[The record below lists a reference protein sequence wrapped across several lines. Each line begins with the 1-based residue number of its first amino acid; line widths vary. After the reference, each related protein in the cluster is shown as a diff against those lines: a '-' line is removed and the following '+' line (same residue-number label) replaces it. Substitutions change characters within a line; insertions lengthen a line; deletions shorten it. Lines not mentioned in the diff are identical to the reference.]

1 MMTAAVSFKQ
11 VEEAPASSMV
21 QLVNH
26 AIAKHQ
32 ASMATLALPTT
43 TAHPMSSMTTPK
55 ALHFQNDRH
64 CWDEM
69 FSQLLQHQKRY
80 GTTQVPLVY
89 PENQEF
95 SDWVREQQAL
105 KCNDMNGDHLDDE
118 TDSTPVLSR
127 NQIKKLNAVGFEWV
141 NHLDN
146 NEAIWE
152 LRFEELCQYQREH
165 GDCMVPARYRT
176 NPQLGHW
183 VMTQRSHYQLLQK
196 VKPCSITPER
206 VRRLENISF
215 PWRIRLMPEK
225 VWQTRYAQLSEYRE
239 TYGDCLVPQRFH
251 PNPQLGFW
259 VNTQRRHY
267 KLMKEGKKSCMTQE
281 RIQMLEASGFIWM
294 TGYRIKRHIHQEKKI
309 HGIGER
315 RLRLFDSRRQ

>member
-26 AIAKHQ
+26 AIANYQ
-32 ASMATLALPTT
+32 ASMTTLAVPSS
-43 TAHPMSSMTTPK
+43 TAHPMSYTTSPNK
-55 ALHFQNDRH
+55 LHVQNDH
-64 CWDEM
+64 DCWD
-69 FSQLLQHQKRY
+69 
-80 GTTQVPLVY
+80 
-89 PENQEF
+89 N
-95 SDWVREQQAL
+95 
-105 KCNDMNGDHLDDE
+105 LDY
-118 TDSTPVLSR
+118 
-127 NQIKKLNAVGFEWV
+127 
-141 NHLDN
+141 